1 MKVNFN
7 KKPVIFK
14 LLKILFIVMF
24 ISTFLSLAIYIR
36 KIYILNNSYKKY
48 EKSVIAEIVSSK
60 VTHIHGNRKNR
71 FSYNNIVYTVHIN
84 ETDETLKVTDEFS
97 KIVSYKDGEKI
108 LLNYYSIYD
117 KHSNKYLDQQYS
129 IKPLYYFDE
138 GSFFGLSNKDSLFL
152 NNNYPNIIINFTSN
166 DFTNS
171 VKSKKQ
177 LWICKENEEFVGKIT
192 SNMDTTLI
200 NFINN
205 RNSKIDI
212 TRNSLG
218 SVYNFNY
225 NHWHYSILNYGSN
238 LNDSLVLMSFIQE
251 NLNIM
256 DFITEQI

>member
-7 KKPVIFK
+7 KTFIFK
-14 LLKILFIVMF
+14 LLTISFIVVF
-24 ISTFLSLAIYIR
+24 ISIFLSLAIYIR
-36 KIYILNNSYKKY
+36 KLYILNNSYEKY
-48 EKSVIAEIVSSK
+48 EKSVIAEIISSK

-84 ETDETLKVTDEFS
+84 ETDETIKVVKEFS
-97 KIVSYKDGEKI
+97 GKATYQNGEKV
-108 LLNYYSIYD
+108 LLSYYGIYD
-117 KHSNKYLDQQYS
+117 KHSNKYLEQQYS
-129 IKPLYYFDE
+129 IKPLYYFDK
-138 GSFFGLSNKDSLFL
+138 GSFLGLLDKNTLFF
-152 NNNYPNIIINFTSN
+152 NNNYPNSIINFKSN
-166 DFTNS
+166 NFTIS
-171 VKSKKQ
+171 VQSKEQ
-177 LWICKENEEFVGKIT
+177 IWIYKEDEEFIGEIT

-218 SVYNFNY
+218 TVYNFNY